1 MNGLP
6 DRVRALLTRY
16 HEHLKF
22 LIVGGTCFLITIAI
36 NYGLKL
42 TVLGGKPVT
51 ALTIAIV
58 IATIISYVANREWS
72 FRTRGGRDRRYEAAL
87 FFLISGLGIVVNDI
101 PLWIS
106 RYVLDLHT
114 PAVSLFTQ
122 EVADF
127 VSGLII
133 GTAAGMVFRLW
144 AFRKFVFPKA
154 GARPRPVPAT
164 STPHDGGEVVG
175 ADQR

>member
-1 MNGLP
+1 MFAVNRLRG
-6 DRVRALLTRY
+6 RVGALLARY
-16 HEHLKF
+16 HEQVKF
-22 LIVGGTCFLITIAI
+22 LIVGGTCFLITTAI
-36 NYGLKL
+36 NYALKL

-72 FRTRGGRDRRYEAAL
+72 FRTRGGRDRRYEVAL

-106 RYVLDLHT
+106 RYVLDLQV

-133 GTAAGMVFRLW
+133 GTIAGMVFRLW
-144 AFRKFVFPKA
+144 AFRKFVFPQA
-154 GARPRPVPAT
+154 GARARPVSPVP
-164 STPHDGGEVVG
+164 SPPV
-175 ADQR
+175 DQDVM